1 MTSGPPVL
9 RMAGWPGSPA
19 RERMPSAATLHRDLD
34 RDARL
39 LRESLLQPGRRLE
52 ASVAEAVRSQERA
65 SLEAKLSEA

>member
-1 MTSGPPVL
+1 
-9 RMAGWPGSPA
+9 
-19 RERMPSAATLHRDLD
+19 MPSAATLHRDLD

>member
-19 RERMPSAATLHRDLD
+19 RERMPSAATLH